1 LKNLY
6 DIQLIDVPSFAD
18 KNGLLVAYNGGADFG
33 LEINRVFVV
42 VGCENTQRGKHAH
55 KALTQI
61 LVCVH
66 GICRVVCD
74 DGKVRKEFILD
85 KPNRALLVP
94 RGIWAEQFYESKDP
108 IVMVF
113 CDLPYDEADYIRNYD
128 AYLNFRKLGD

>member
-1 LKNLY
+1 MKNLY

-18 KNGLLVAYNGGADFG
+18 KNGLLVAYNGSADFG
-33 LEINRVFVV
+33 LDISRVFVV
-42 VGCENTQRGKHAH
+42 VGCSNSQRGKHAH

-74 DGKVRKEFILD
+74 DGKERKEFILD
-85 KPNRALLVP
+85 RPNRALVVP
-94 RGIWAEQFYESKDP
+94 CGIWAEQFYESKDSV
-108 IVMVF
+108 VMVF